1 MKNPY
6 RILEEIMKVL
16 NFSTKMSNKLLC
28 KIFIGRFVCKVSNRL
43 VTKKKKKRK
52 KIQRFHIIFV
62 LFIYEIVFVPMVIV
76 MVRENENLFQ
86 HINTITNLVAPY
98 LLETEMLK
106 MLVSVVPHSL
116 LFIIPN

>member
-43 VTKKKKKRK
+43 VTKKKRK

-62 LFIYEIVFVPMVIV
+62 TFIYEIVFVPMI
-76 MVRENENLFQ
+76 VRENENLFQ
-86 HINTITNLVAPY
+86 HINTITNLVIVAPY